1 MQAHRGK
8 CSNRTVPC
16 VLQNPVSTVVWLVAN
31 YSLMAP
37 LATFS
42 LDIQRFAIPLQE
54 RKPQLLLSVTFMSLA
69 YLAILC
75 GPAAHANIFALY
87 NFPISFRLQVAGVV
101 LAQFLSCATILICV
115 RYVVD
120 RFYCSWRSHRCSWIG
135 V

>member
-1 MQAHRGK
+1 M
-8 CSNRTVPC
+8 PC

-42 LDIQRFAIPLQE
+42 VDVQRFAIPLQE

-75 GPAAHANIFALY
+75 GPAAHANLFDLY
-87 NFPISFRLQVAGVV
+87 TFLFSFRLQVAGVM
-101 LAQFLSCATILICV
+101 LAQFSVCATTLICV

-120 RFYCSWRSHRCSWIG
+120 HFLL
-135 V
+135 